1 MTLRNVLERVLA
13 VLRRQAPRYR
23 GLRGVGQEWERL
35 AERHLKS
42 AGYIIRARNVRTKV
56 GEIDLVAEENG
67 VLCFVEVKGRR
78 GTGFG
83 LPEEAVT
90 LEKQRRILRAAE
102 AYLQRERVKDTT
114 CRFDVVSIL
123 DQEAACRVEILRD
136 AFRGPLPPR
145 PRPSTP
151 GVLR

>member
-1 MTLRNVLERVLA
+1 MTLRSVLERILS
-13 VLRRQAPRYR
+13 VLRRPGRRYR

-42 AGYIIRARNVRTKV
+42 AGYVIWARNVRTKV

-102 AYLQRERVKDTT
+102 AYLQRERLKDVT

-123 DQEAACRVEILRD
+123 DQDAACRVEILRD

>member
-1 MTLRNVLERVLA
+1 MTLRGVFERILQLVKA
-13 VLRRQAPRYR
+13 EERNYR

-35 AERHLKS
+35 AERHLVKE
-42 AGYIIRARNVRTKV
+42 GYVIRARNVRFKF

-67 VLCFVEVKGRR
+67 VLCFIEVKGRR

-90 LEKQRRILRAAE
+90 QEKQRRIFRAAE
-102 AYLQRERVKDTT
+102 AYLQRERLRDAV

-123 DQEAACRVEILRD
+123 GGPERRTLILRD
-136 AFRGPLPPR
+136 AFRGPLPPGR
-145 PRPSTP
+145 DKI
-151 GVLR
+151 L